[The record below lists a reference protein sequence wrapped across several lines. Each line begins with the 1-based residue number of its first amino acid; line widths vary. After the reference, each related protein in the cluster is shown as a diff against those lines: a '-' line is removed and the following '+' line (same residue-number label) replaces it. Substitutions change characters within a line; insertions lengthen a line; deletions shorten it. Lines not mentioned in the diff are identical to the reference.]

1 MASSTSNLDLISES
15 QAGKATTANELF
27 NAGSPST
34 LFGRRNSTSTGLTW
48 GYYGGV
54 VMVGATPTTIANG
67 TLTLSASTTNY
78 IECTSAGVISKNT
91 VGFTGGSVPLYT
103 VVTNASG
110 VTPSPGYTD
119 LRSLAFTALSG
130 GGGGGGSVDWGTGRV
145 YHVGQAAWMYAS
157 VQAAVTAINAA
168 SPAPSSTNRV
178 VIQVWPGKYTT
189 TSAITVPSY
198 VGIKGVSKGLVQ
210 FQNNTTDMFVC
221 SGNNWFE
228 DFLVEGGTLSSVYAF
243 DGNNKDKIY
252 IRRVDMLNNGGT
264 SVQKF
269 LKQVGSTW
277 KVLFIEDC
285 IVDYY
290 ATSGYAVLLQN
301 SGAAARYCDTVIN
314 NVFFDAYQ
322 LTGYGGSF
330 QLKGVQ
336 DVRFRNSTIRGAAT
350 WNTGIRHELSGVSG
364 VPEIHVR
371 HCFLEGGV
379 PIYTEYGTLIWL
391 RHTLAL
397 SALFDGSAGCRHSSV
412 NDTASITVTTADV
425 TASGNAASV
434 RYITTTGA
442 LTGNRNVI
450 LPSIWEGVVYNNNT
464 DSGGPWTTTFKTSG
478 GSGIVVAKTKR
489 AYLIG
494 DGTNIVRASADV

>member
-27 NAGSPST
+27 NAGSPAT

-67 TLTLSASTTNY
+67 TLALSPSTTNY

-103 VVTNASG
+103 AVTDASS
-110 VTPSPGYTD
+110 VTSNTEQ
-119 LRSLAFTALSG
+119 RSLAFAALAG
-130 GGGGGGSVDWGTGRV
+130 GGSGSVDWGTGRV

-189 TSAITVPSY
+189 TAAITVPSY

-243 DGNNKDKIY
+243 DGNNKDRIH
-252 IRRVDMLNNGGT
+252 IRRVDMLNNGGA

-269 LKQVGSTW
+269 LKQIGSTW

-285 IVDYY
+285 IIDYY
-290 ATSGYAVLLQN
+290 ATSGYAVFLDN
-301 SGAAARYCDTVIN
+301 TSGATRYCDTIIN

-330 QLKGVQ
+330 QLQGVD

-350 WNTGIRHELSGVSG
+350 WNTGIRHEVGGASGT
-364 VPEIHVR
+364 PTIHVR
-371 HCFLEGGV
+371 HCHLEGGV
-379 PIYTEYGTLIWL
+379 PIYTEAGTQIWL
-391 RHTLAL
+391 RNTVAL
-397 SALFDGSAGCRHSSV
+397 GALFDGSAGCRNSSV
-412 NDTASITVTTADV
+412 NDTTSVTVTTADV
-425 TASGNAASV
+425 TPSGNAVAA

-450 LPSIWEGVVYNNNT
+450 LPTNWEGVVYNNNT

-494 DGTNIVRASADV
+494 DGTNIVRGSADV

>member
-27 NAGSPST
+27 NAGSPAT

-103 VVTNASG
+103 VVTGASS
-110 VTPSPGYTD
+110 VTSYTEQ
-119 LRSLAFTALSG
+119 RSLAFTALA

-178 VIQVWPGKYTT
+178 VIMVWPGKYTT
-189 TSAITVPSY
+189 TAAITVPAY

-210 FQNNTTDMFVC
+210 FQNNTTDMFIC

-243 DGNNKDKIY
+243 NCNNADKIHV
-252 IRRVDMLNNGGT
+252 RRVDMLNNGGA

-277 KVLFIEDC
+277 KVLFVEEC
-285 IVDYY
+285 VVDYY
-290 ATSGYAVLLQN
+290 ATSGYAVLLHN
-301 SGAAARYCDTVIN
+301 NGAAARHCDTIIN
-314 NVFFDAYQ
+314 NIFFDAYQ

-364 VPEIHVR
+364 TPDINVR
-371 HCFLEGGV
+371 HCFISGGV
-379 PIYTEYGTLIWL
+379 PIYTESGTAAYLRNTSAFGSLFYGTASF
-391 RHTLAL
+391 RDSFVA
-397 SALFDGSAGCRHSSV
+397 
-412 NDTASITVTTADV
+412 DTASVAITTADV
-425 TASGNAASV
+425 TLKGHEHCAG
-434 RYITTTGA
+434 YLTTTGA

-450 LPSIWEGVVYNNNT
+450 VPTDWKGTVYNNNT

-478 GSGIVVAKTKR
+478 GAGVVVAKTKR
-489 AYLIG
+489 AMLQA
-494 DGTNIVRASADV
+494 DGTNVVRVTADV

>member
-1 MASSTSNLDLISES
+1 MASSSSNLDLISES

-27 NAGSPST
+27 NAGSPGT

-67 TLTLSASTTNY
+67 TLALSASTTNY
-78 IECTSAGVISKNT
+78 IECTSAGVILKNT

-103 VVTNASG
+103 VVTGASS
-110 VTPSPGYTD
+110 VTSYTEQ
-119 LRSLAFTALSG
+119 RSLAFTALAG
-130 GGGGGGSVDWGTGRV
+130 GGSGSVDWATGRV

-178 VIQVWPGKYTT
+178 VIQVWPGKYTM
-189 TSAITVPSY
+189 TSAVTVPAY

-210 FQNNTTDMFVC
+210 FQNNTTDMFIC

-243 DGNNKDKIY
+243 NCNNTDKNH

-277 KVLFIEDC
+277 KILFIEDC
-285 IVDYY
+285 VVDYY
-290 ATSGYAVLLQN
+290 ATSGYAVLLHN
-301 SGAAARYCDTVIN
+301 NGAAARYCDTIIN
-314 NVFFDAYQ
+314 NVSFDAYQ

-350 WNTGIRHELSGVSG
+350 WNTGIRHEVGGASGT
-364 VPEIHVR
+364 PTIHVR

-379 PIYTEYGTLIWL
+379 PIYSESGTLIWL
-391 RHTLAL
+391 RNTVAL
-397 SALFDGSAGCRHSSV
+397 GALFDGSVDARNSSV
-412 NDTASITVTTADV
+412 NDTSSVTVTSADV
-425 TASGNAASV
+425 TASGNNVVA
-434 RYITTTGA
+434 RYLTTTGA
-442 LTGNRNVI
+442 LTGDRNVI
-450 LPSIWEGVVYNNNT
+450 LPTNWEGVVYNNNT

-478 GSGIVVAKTKR
+478 GSGVVVTKTKR

-494 DGTNIVRASADV
+494 DGTNIVRGSADV

>member
-1 MASSTSNLDLISES
+1 MTASATNYSE
-15 QAGKATTANELF
+15 ATVV
-27 NAGSPST
+27 
-34 LFGRRNSTSTGLTW
+34 
-48 GYYGGV
+48 GV
-54 VMVGATPTTIANG
+54 V
-67 TLTLSASTTNY
+67 SR
-78 IECTSAGVISKNT
+78 NT
-91 VGFTGGSVPLYT
+91 VGFTIGSIPLY
-103 VVTNASG
+103 VAVCGPSSVTS
-110 VTPSPGYTD
+110 YTD
-119 LRSLAFTALSG
+119 KRALAFAAVAG
-130 GGGGGGSVDWGTGRV
+130 GASSTDWGSGRV
-145 YHVGQAAWMYAS
+145 YHVGQSPWMYAS
-157 VQAAVTAINAA
+157 IGAAVTAINAA
-168 SPAPSSTNRV
+168 SPAPGATNRV
-178 VIQVWPGKYTT
+178 VILVGPGKYAMS
-189 TSAITVPSY
+189 SAITVPSY

-243 DGNNKDKIY
+243 DGNNKDRIH
-252 IRRVDMLNNGGT
+252 IRRVDMLNNRGT
-264 SVQKF
+264 AVQKF

-350 WNTGIRHELSGVSG
+350 WNTGIRHELSGVTG

-379 PIYTEYGTLIWL
+379 PIYSESGTLIWL
-391 RHTLAL
+391 RQVTAL
-397 SALFDGSAGCRHSSV
+397 GALFDGSAGCRNSSV
-412 NDTASITVTTADV
+412 NDTTSVTVTTADV
-425 TASGNAASV
+425 TISGHASAA
-434 RYITTTGA
+434 RYLTTTGA

-450 LPSIWEGVVYNNNT
+450 IPTNWEGVVFCNNT
-464 DSGGPWTTTFKTSG
+464 GAFTTTIKTAAG
-478 GSGIVVAKTKR
+478 TGVVVAQGKR

-494 DGTNIVRASADV
+494 DGTNIVRVTPDT

>member
-27 NAGSPST
+27 NAGSPAT

-103 VVTNASG
+103 VVTGASS
-110 VTPSPGYTD
+110 VTSYTEK
-119 LRSLAFTALSG
+119 RSLAFTALAG
-130 GGGGGGSVDWGTGRV
+130 GGSGSVDWATGRV

-168 SPAPSSTNRV
+168 SPAPSTTNRV
-178 VIQVWPGKYTT
+178 VIMVWPGKYTM
-189 TSAITVPSY
+189 TSTVTVPSY

-210 FQNNTTDMFVC
+210 FQNNTTDMFTC

-243 DGNNKDKIY
+243 DGNNKDRIH
-252 IRRVDMLNNGGT
+252 IRRVDMLNNGGA

-269 LKQVGSTW
+269 LKQIGSTW

-290 ATSGYAVLLQN
+290 ATSGYAVFLDN
-301 SGAAARYCDTVIN
+301 TSGAARYCDTIIN

-330 QLKGVQ
+330 QLQGVD

-350 WNTGIRHELSGVSG
+350 WNTGIRHEVGGASGT
-364 VPEIHVR
+364 PTIHVR
-371 HCFLEGGV
+371 HCHLEGGV
-379 PIYTEYGTLIWL
+379 PIYSETGTLIWL
-391 RHTLAL
+391 RNTVAL
-397 SALFDGSAGCRHSSV
+397 GALFDGSAGCRNSSV
-412 NDTASITVTTADV
+412 NDTTSVTVTTADV
-425 TASGNAASV
+425 TPSGNAVAA

-450 LPSIWEGVVYNNNT
+450 LPTNWEGIVYNNNT
-464 DSGGPWTTTFKTSG
+464 DTGGPWTTTFRTSG

>member
-1 MASSTSNLDLISES
+1 MASSTSNLDLISPS
-15 QAGKATTANELF
+15 QASKEATANELF
-27 NAGSPST
+27 NAGSPAA
-34 LFGRRNSTSTGLTW
+34 LFGRRASTCTGLTW
-48 GYYGGV
+48 GYYGGRLSV
-54 VMVGATPTTIANG
+54 AGVSTLINNG
-67 TLTLSASTTNY
+67 TLALSASSTNY
-78 IECTSAGVISKNT
+78 IEATTAGVVSKNT
-91 VGFTGGSVPLYT
+91 TAFTGGSIPLYT
-103 VVTNASG
+103 ATTSASAVTA
-110 VTPSPGYTD
+110 YTD
-119 LRSLAFTALSG
+119 YRTGDYGLT
-130 GGGGGGSVDWGTGRV
+130 GGSGTEIGWTAGRV
-145 YHVGQAAWMYAS
+145 YHVGQGANMYATIG
-157 VQAAVTAINAA
+157 AAITAINAA

-178 VIQVWPGKYTT
+178 VVMVWPGKYTM
-189 TSAITVPSY
+189 TSAVTVPAY

-210 FQNNTTDMFVC
+210 FQNNTTDMFIC

-228 DFLVEGGTLSSVYAF
+228 DFLIEGGTLSSVYAF
-243 DGNNKDKIY
+243 DGNNKDKIH

-290 ATSGYAVLLQN
+290 ATSGYAVLLHN
-301 SGAAARYCDTVIN
+301 NGAAARFCDTIIN

-350 WNTGIRHELSGVSG
+350 WNTGIRHELSGVTG

-379 PIYTEYGTLIWL
+379 PIYSESGTLIWL
-391 RHTLAL
+391 RNTVAL
-397 SALFDGSAGCRHSSV
+397 GALFDGSVGARNSSV
-412 NDTASITVTTADV
+412 NDTSSVTVTSADV
-425 TASGNAASV
+425 TASGNNVVA
-434 RYITTTGA
+434 RYLTTTGA

-450 LPSIWEGVVYNNNT
+450 LPTNWYGVVYNNNT
-464 DSGGPWTTTFKTSG
+464 GGFTTTFKTSG
-478 GSGIVVAKTKR
+478 GSGIAVAQTKR
-489 AYLIG
+489 AYLMS
-494 DGTNIVRASADV
+494 DGTNIVRVSADV